1 MSAAV
6 RAATAMEAAAI
17 TMSAGET
24 MLSMEV
30 MTGIA
35 DVALAVARFIAVEV
49 IEGAVAASREWSVIA
64 VVRIVAVIHV
74 AVEAVGPM
82 EPGSSADE
90 DTAVEPVRPV
100 IAIRST
106 VIRRVVEITVRAGRR
121 NADTDRDLRGGRFR
135 RDKHCSCEGGYSEWF
150 PERHDVPFLYCQL
163 IGWRYAL
170 ARLCITL

>member
-24 MLSMEV
+24 MLSVEV

-35 DVALAVARFIAVEV
+35 DVALAVACFVGVEM
-49 IEGAVAASREWSVIA
+49 IEGAVAAAGEWSVVA

-90 DTAVEPVRPV
+90 DAAVEPVRPIV
-100 IAIRST
+100 
-106 VIRRVVEITVRAGRR
+106 
-121 NADTDRDLRGGRFR
+121 
-135 RDKHCSCEGGYSEWF
+135 
-150 PERHDVPFLYCQL
+150 
-163 IGWRYAL
+163 
-170 ARLCITL
+170 